1 MAECRADLATTRCE
15 DHGVA
20 FEVALWRAIAV
31 YRVAALGY
39 AVLLAAFTLPRYA
52 HPAVAF
58 AVLAVMAAWTVA
70 AGYRYAGTTRRG
82 WPLLTAD
89 LVVAAGCLLATRWV
103 VQPGG
108 LAPGQTT
115 LPSVW
120 VAGAV
125 LAWALS
131 GGRRRGVA
139 AALVLGVTDVAVRSG
154 PDPGDL
160 AEALFLLLTGLV
172 TGHLSHLALD
182 AQARLHQATEREAAN
197 RERERLARDIHDSVL
212 QVLALVQR
220 RGTEL
225 GGEAAQLGRLA
236 GEQETALRTLVA
248 TTTFEATIPEGLTDL
263 RAVLSSYASETVHL
277 ATPADPVPVA
287 RHVGEQVAA
296 AVGAALDNVARH
308 CPADTQAFVLLE
320 DEGPHLVVTVRDDGP
335 GIAEGRLAVAEA
347 EGRLGV
353 AQSIRGR
360 IRDLGGAVEISSG
373 PGMGTEV
380 EMRVPRGPRPTGP
393 EVPTGT

>member
-1 MAECRADLATTRCE
+1 M
-15 DHGVA
+15 A
-20 FEVALWRAIAV
+20 FEAALWRAIAV

-39 AVLLAAFTLPRYA
+39 ALLLAAFTLSRYA
-52 HPAVAF
+52 QPFVAL
-58 AVLAVMAAWTVA
+58 AVLVVMAAWTVA
-70 AGYRYAGTTRRG
+70 AGYGYAEATRRG
-82 WPLLTAD
+82 WPLLAAD

-139 AALVLGVTDVAVRSG
+139 AALVLGATDVVVRTG
-154 PDPGDL
+154 PDPGDF

-172 TGHLSHLALD
+172 AGHLSHLALD
-182 AQARLHQATEREAAN
+182 AEARLHRATEREAVT

-225 GGEAAQLGRLA
+225 GGEAAELGRLA
-236 GEQETALRTLVA
+236 GEQEAALRALVA
-248 TTTFEATIPEGLTDL
+248 TTTFGSQDGLADL
-263 RAVLSSYASETVHL
+263 RAVLTRHASETVHL
-277 ATPADPVPVA
+277 ATPADPVPAAAHVA
-287 RHVGEQVAA
+287 EQVTA

-320 DEGPHLVVTVRDDGP
+320 DEGSHLVVTVRDDGP

-360 IRDLGGAVEISSG
+360 IHDLGGTVEISTG
-373 PGMGTEV
+373 PGLGTEV
-380 EMRVPRGPRPTGP
+380 EMRVPRDHAAGP
-393 EVPTGT
+393 EIPTGT

>member
-1 MAECRADLATTRCE
+1 M
-15 DHGVA
+15 A
-20 FEVALWRAIAV
+20 FEAALWRAIAV

-39 AVLLAAFTLPRYA
+39 AVLLTAFALPQYA
-52 HPAVAF
+52 HPGVAL
-58 AVLAVMAAWTVA
+58 AVLMVMAVWTVA
-70 AGYRYAGTTRRG
+70 AGYGYSEPARRG
-82 WPLLTAD
+82 WPLLVAD
-89 LVVAAGCLLATRWV
+89 LAVAAGCLLATRWV

-139 AALVLGVTDVAVRSG
+139 AAVILGATDVAVRTG
-154 PDPGDL
+154 PDPGDF
-160 AEALFLLLTGLV
+160 AEALLLLLTGLV
-172 TGHLSHLALD
+172 AGHLSHLALD
-182 AQARLHQATEREAAN
+182 AEARLHRATEREAAT

-225 GGEAAQLGRLA
+225 GGEAAELGRLA
-236 GEQETALRTLVA
+236 GEQEAALRALVA
-248 TTTFEATIPEGLTDL
+248 TTTFGETAHEGLTDL
-263 RAVLSSYASETVHL
+263 RAILSRYASETVHL
-277 ATPADPVPVA
+277 ATPADTVPA
-287 RHVGEQVAA
+287 TPHVGEQVAA

-308 CPADTQAFVLLE
+308 CPTGTQAFVLLE
-320 DEGPHLVVTVRDDGP
+320 DEGPHIVVTVRDDGP
-335 GIAEGRLAVAEA
+335 GIPTGRLAAAEA

-360 IRDLGGAVEISSG
+360 IQELGGTVEISTS
-373 PGMGTEV
+373 PGLGTEV
-380 EMRVPRGPRPTGP
+380 EMRVRGG
-393 EVPTGT
+393 

>member
-1 MAECRADLATTRCE
+1 M
-15 DHGVA
+15 A
-20 FEVALWRAIAV
+20 FEAALWRAIAV
-31 YRVAALGY
+31 YRLAAVGY
-39 AVLLAAFTLPRYA
+39 ATLLAAFTLPGYA
-52 HPAVAF
+52 QPSVAL
-58 AVLAVMAAWTVA
+58 AVLGVMAAWTVA
-70 AGYRYAGTTRRG
+70 AGYGYSEPARRG
-82 WPLLTAD
+82 WPLLAAD

-125 LAWALS
+125 LTWALS

-139 AALVLGVTDVAVRSG
+139 AAVVLGATDVAVRAG
-154 PDPGDL
+154 PDPGDF
-160 AEALFLLLTGLV
+160 AEALLLLLTGLV
-172 TGHLSHLALD
+172 AGHLSHLALD
-182 AQARLHQATEREAAN
+182 AEARLHRATEREAAT

-225 GGEAAQLGRLA
+225 GGEAAELGRLA
-236 GEQETALRTLVA
+236 GEQEAALRALVA
-248 TTTFEATIPEGLTDL
+248 TTALGATHEGLTDL
-263 RAVLSSYASETVHL
+263 RAMLSRYASETVHL
-277 ATPADPVPVA
+277 ATPADPVPA
-287 RHVGEQVAA
+287 TPHVGEQVAA

-308 CPADTQAFVLLE
+308 CPAGTQAFVLLE
-320 DEGPHLVVTVRDDGP
+320 DEEPHLVVTVRDDGP
-335 GIAEGRLAVAEA
+335 GIPTGRLAAAEA

-360 IRDLGGAVEISSG
+360 IHDLGGTVEISTG
-373 PGMGTEV
+373 PGLGTEV
-380 EMRVPRGPRPTGP
+380 EMRVRRG
-393 EVPTGT
+393 

>member
-1 MAECRADLATTRCE
+1 M
-15 DHGVA
+15 A
-20 FEVALWRAIAV
+20 FEAALWRAIAV

-39 AVLLAAFTLPRYA
+39 AVLLAAFTLPRYS
-52 HPAVAF
+52 HPGAAL
-58 AVLAVMAAWTVA
+58 AVLVVMAAWTVA
-70 AGYRYAGTTRRG
+70 AGYGYAEAARRG
-82 WPLLTAD
+82 WPLLVAD
-89 LVVAAGCLLATRWV
+89 LVVAAGCLLATRCV

-139 AALVLGVTDVAVRSG
+139 AALLLGAADVAVRAG
-154 PDPGDL
+154 PDPGDF

-182 AQARLHQATEREAAN
+182 AEARLHRATEREVAT

-225 GGEAAQLGRLA
+225 GGEAADLGRLA
-236 GEQETALRTLVA
+236 GEQEAALRALVA
-248 TTTFEATIPEGLTDL
+248 TTTFEATHEGLTDL
-263 RAVLSSYASETVHL
+263 RAVLSRYASETVHL
-277 ATPADPVPVA
+277 ATPADPVPA
-287 RHVGEQVAA
+287 APHVGEQVAA

-308 CPADTQAFVLLE
+308 CPAGTQAFVLLE
-320 DEGPHLVVTVRDDGP
+320 DEGPHLAVTVRDDGP
-335 GIAEGRLAVAEA
+335 GIPEGRLAVAEA

-360 IRDLGGAVEISSG
+360 IHDLGGTVEISSG
-373 PGMGTEV
+373 PGLGTEV
-380 EMRVPRGPRPTGP
+380 EMRVRRGLRQ
-393 EVPTGT
+393 TGT